1 MAAQLADKY
10 VAIRPQGQ
18 KRPTSSQPQKTVPP
32 GGHPSSAHRPPKQA
46 SSNPGAF
53 GQQPPRSAP
62 ASNQRPSEPRL
73 DKKCYGCGKIGHL
86 RMNCPA
92 SQAPQTRAPNPSA
105 GARIAC
111 LTREDELPETV
122 PPPVSPMECG
132 KKQVD
137 STERVTCMA
146 KKPPPNMW
154 RHLQPVQVGSLQGE
168 GLRDS
173 GASITVVSPHLVD
186 PAAVLQ
192 GCTAKVTVADGLE
205 REVPMARV
213 YLDWGAG
220 QELRD
225 VAVMDGLPTDVVL
238 GNDLGGGIVTA
249 FATAI
254 TRSQAARLQSS
265 SSLPAPP
272 SPEEK
277 TPAAEQPPTTASA
290 IPKEKTTAARS
301 AHLPLASGGPTSPS
315 NAEDVGSS
323 LLNPVRVPSDAPV
336 PSGLP
341 TPAVSMSDYPDPT
354 MTDPNLTDPNLP
366 PVECPNLGESE
377 GRRQEFREAQ
387 LSDPS
392 LEGMRR
398 QAGRGLAGM
407 GAGSVTWWKRL
418 LYRVAKVE
426 GDRPVR
432 EKVQLVVPR
441 SFREQLMSVA
451 HEIPLAG
458 HQGRDRTLR
467 RLTQN
472 FFWPGVSDDVRTY
485 CKSCDVCQRL
495 GRPSARAPLR
505 SLPIVGEPFQR
516 VAVDIVGPLPVPSR
530 SGKRYILTV
539 VDYATRYPE
548 AVALSAITAEK
559 VADALLG
566 IFSRVGFPSEILTDQ
581 GTQFMSDLVQCLW
594 AKCGVRQLRTAPYHP
609 QTNGLCERFNGTL
622 KQMLRAF
629 VTSEGG
635 DWERYLP
642 HLLFAYREV
651 PQESTGFSPFELLYG
666 RRVRGPLDLF
676 RESWEG
682 KLIHQDES
690 VVEYV
695 LKLRDRL
702 ENLMGL
708 AQANLA
714 EAQTKQ
720 KTWYDQGARARVFG
734 VGQKVLVLVPTRQN
748 KLQAAWAGPYTVAKR
763 LSDIT
768 YVVSFDSDGRR
779 QRTYHINMLKA
790 YHERVE
796 SVAAVCCLPME
807 EPGKDPIPDLLAD
820 AKGEGGVEEVSWS
833 SELGNHKREQ
843 LESVLQSFEAQFSRK
858 PGLTSLRAHHVDTGE
873 HRPIRQPAYR
883 VSPEAQAS
891 IYQEVQELLALGV
904 ITRSN
909 SPWAASVVLV
919 PKKDRTTRFCVDY
932 RRLNEVT
939 KSDAYPLPRI
949 DALLDELARAKY
961 ISTFDLSKG
970 YWQIPMTPEAQE
982 RSAFI
987 TSFGLFEFK
996 TMPFGMKNAPAT
1008 FQSVVDDLLKGFR
1021 EFAQAYLDDI
1031 AVFSRTWE
1039 EHLGHVGLVLERIR
1053 WAGLTIRAD
1062 KCQMGMTEVQYLGHR
1077 VGGGKVK
1084 PEPAKVEAIRD
1095 WPRPTTQRQ
1104 VLAFLGIAGYY
1115 RRFVPDFSSVAKPLT
1130 DLTKKKLPKI
1140 VDWTTACELAFQSLK
1155 TALVQAPVLMA
1166 PDYSKNFVVQT
1177 DASQYG
1183 LGAVLSQEG
1192 PDGQEHP
1199 VAYLSRK
1206 LLPREVGYATIEK
1219 ECLAIVWAVKKL
1231 QPYLYGR
1238 HFTVVTDHNPL
1249 RWLQHTT
1256 GENGRL
1262 LRWSLALQV
1271 YDFHIIHKQ
1280 GKAHSN
1286 ADGLSRQEEPEPPKN
1301 SR

>member
-1 MAAQLADKY
+1 M
-10 VAIRPQGQ
+10 
-18 KRPTSSQPQKTVPP
+18 
-32 GGHPSSAHRPPKQA
+32 
-46 SSNPGAF
+46 
-53 GQQPPRSAP
+53 AP
-62 ASNQRPSEPRL
+62 ALQL
-73 DKKCYGCGKIGHL
+73 VW
-86 RMNCPA
+86 A
-92 SQAPQTRAPNPSA
+92 SFDIP
-105 GARIAC
+105 
-111 LTREDELPETV
+111 D
-122 PPPVSPMECG
+122 
-132 KKQVD
+132 QV
-137 STERVTCMA
+137 
-146 KKPPPNMW
+146 
-154 RHLQPVQVGSLQGE
+154 
-168 GLRDS
+168 
-173 GASITVVSPHLVD
+173 
-186 PAAVLQ
+186 
-192 GCTAKVTVADGLE
+192 
-205 REVPMARV
+205 
-213 YLDWGAG
+213 
-220 QELRD
+220 
-225 VAVMDGLPTDVVL
+225 
-238 GNDLGGGIVTA
+238 
-249 FATAI
+249 
-254 TRSQAARLQSS
+254 
-265 SSLPAPP
+265 
-272 SPEEK
+272 
-277 TPAAEQPPTTASA
+277 
-290 IPKEKTTAARS
+290 
-301 AHLPLASGGPTSPS
+301 
-315 NAEDVGSS
+315 
-323 LLNPVRVPSDAPV
+323 
-336 PSGLP
+336 
-341 TPAVSMSDYPDPT
+341 
-354 MTDPNLTDPNLP
+354 
-366 PVECPNLGESE
+366 
-377 GRRQEFREAQ
+377 
-387 LSDPS
+387 
-392 LEGMRR
+392 
-398 QAGRGLAGM
+398 
-407 GAGSVTWWKRL
+407 

-458 HQGRDRTLR
+458 HLGRDRTLR

-516 VAVDIVGPLPVPSR
+516 VAVDIVSPLPVPSR

-676 RESWEG
+676 REAWEG
-682 KLIHQDES
+682 ELIHQDES

-714 EAQTKQ
+714 EAQ
-720 KTWYDQGARARVFG
+720 
-734 VGQKVLVLVPTRQN
+734 
-748 KLQAAWAGPYTVAKR
+748 
-763 LSDIT
+763 
-768 YVVSFDSDGRR
+768 
-779 QRTYHINMLKA
+779 
-790 YHERVE
+790 
-796 SVAAVCCLPME
+796 
-807 EPGKDPIPDLLAD
+807 
-820 AKGEGGVEEVSWS
+820 
-833 SELGNHKREQ
+833 
-843 LESVLQSFEAQFSRK
+843 
-858 PGLTSLRAHHVDTGE
+858 
-873 HRPIRQPAYR
+873 
-883 VSPEAQAS
+883 
-891 IYQEVQELLALGV
+891 
-904 ITRSN
+904 
-909 SPWAASVVLV
+909 
-919 PKKDRTTRFCVDY
+919 
-932 RRLNEVT
+932 
-939 KSDAYPLPRI
+939 
-949 DALLDELARAKY
+949 
-961 ISTFDLSKG
+961 
-970 YWQIPMTPEAQE
+970 
-982 RSAFI
+982 
-987 TSFGLFEFK
+987 
-996 TMPFGMKNAPAT
+996 
-1008 FQSVVDDLLKGFR
+1008 
-1021 EFAQAYLDDI
+1021 
-1031 AVFSRTWE
+1031 
-1039 EHLGHVGLVLERIR
+1039 
-1053 WAGLTIRAD
+1053 
-1062 KCQMGMTEVQYLGHR
+1062 
-1077 VGGGKVK
+1077 
-1084 PEPAKVEAIRD
+1084 D

-1155 TALVQAPVLMA
+1155 TALVHAPVLMA

-1262 LRWSLALQV
+1262 LRWSLALQ
-1271 YDFHIIHKQ
+1271 
-1280 GKAHSN
+1280 A
-1286 ADGLSRQEEPEPPKN
+1286 
-1301 SR
+1301 

>member
-1 MAAQLADKY
+1 
-10 VAIRPQGQ
+10 
-18 KRPTSSQPQKTVPP
+18 
-32 GGHPSSAHRPPKQA
+32 
-46 SSNPGAF
+46 
-53 GQQPPRSAP
+53 
-62 ASNQRPSEPRL
+62 
-73 DKKCYGCGKIGHL
+73 
-86 RMNCPA
+86 
-92 SQAPQTRAPNPSA
+92 
-105 GARIAC
+105 
-111 LTREDELPETV
+111 
-122 PPPVSPMECG
+122 
-132 KKQVD
+132 
-137 STERVTCMA
+137 
-146 KKPPPNMW
+146 
-154 RHLQPVQVGSLQGE
+154 
-168 GLRDS
+168 
-173 GASITVVSPHLVD
+173 
-186 PAAVLQ
+186 
-192 GCTAKVTVADGLE
+192 
-205 REVPMARV
+205 
-213 YLDWGAG
+213 
-220 QELRD
+220 
-225 VAVMDGLPTDVVL
+225 
-238 GNDLGGGIVTA
+238 
-249 FATAI
+249 
-254 TRSQAARLQSS
+254 
-265 SSLPAPP
+265 
-272 SPEEK
+272 
-277 TPAAEQPPTTASA
+277 
-290 IPKEKTTAARS
+290 
-301 AHLPLASGGPTSPS
+301 
-315 NAEDVGSS
+315 
-323 LLNPVRVPSDAPV
+323 
-336 PSGLP
+336 
-341 TPAVSMSDYPDPT
+341 
-354 MTDPNLTDPNLP
+354 
-366 PVECPNLGESE
+366 
-377 GRRQEFREAQ
+377 
-387 LSDPS
+387 
-392 LEGMRR
+392 
-398 QAGRGLAGM
+398 
-407 GAGSVTWWKRL
+407 
-418 LYRVAKVE
+418 
-426 GDRPVR
+426 
-432 EKVQLVVPR
+432 LVVPR

-467 RLTQN
+467 RLTHN

-566 IFSRVGFPSEILTDQ
+566 IFSRVGFPSEVLTDQ

-666 RRVRGPLDLF
+666 RRVHGPLDLF

-682 KLIHQDES
+682 ELIHQDES

-714 EAQTKQ
+714 EAQ
-720 KTWYDQGARARVFG
+720 
-734 VGQKVLVLVPTRQN
+734 
-748 KLQAAWAGPYTVAKR
+748 
-763 LSDIT
+763 
-768 YVVSFDSDGRR
+768 
-779 QRTYHINMLKA
+779 
-790 YHERVE
+790 
-796 SVAAVCCLPME
+796 
-807 EPGKDPIPDLLAD
+807 
-820 AKGEGGVEEVSWS
+820 
-833 SELGNHKREQ
+833 
-843 LESVLQSFEAQFSRK
+843 
-858 PGLTSLRAHHVDTGE
+858 
-873 HRPIRQPAYR
+873 
-883 VSPEAQAS
+883 
-891 IYQEVQELLALGV
+891 
-904 ITRSN
+904 
-909 SPWAASVVLV
+909 
-919 PKKDRTTRFCVDY
+919 
-932 RRLNEVT
+932 
-939 KSDAYPLPRI
+939 
-949 DALLDELARAKY
+949 
-961 ISTFDLSKG
+961 
-970 YWQIPMTPEAQE
+970 
-982 RSAFI
+982 
-987 TSFGLFEFK
+987 
-996 TMPFGMKNAPAT
+996 
-1008 FQSVVDDLLKGFR
+1008 
-1021 EFAQAYLDDI
+1021 FAQAYLDDI

-1115 RRFVPDFSSVAKPLT
+1115 RRFVPDFSSVAKPMT